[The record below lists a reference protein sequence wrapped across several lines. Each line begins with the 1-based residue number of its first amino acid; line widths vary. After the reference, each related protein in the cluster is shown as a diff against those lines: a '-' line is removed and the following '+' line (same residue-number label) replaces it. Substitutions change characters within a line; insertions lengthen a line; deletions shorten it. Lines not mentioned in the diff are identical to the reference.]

1 MRISGTAGAVV
12 ALIAL
17 AAVGGGTFFFKTVQD
32 NRKLEL
38 EKQILDAKLKTRT
51 ADAKA
56 REAETKAKEA
66 EAKKADAERRKAEAD
81 AEAKKTDLAARKQ
94 EASNLKEKA
103 AVAEAEA
110 KRATAA
116 KAAAEAEIVKNEAAK
131 KAAEAKCL
139 EQEKRAAA
147 ETIVRERALAEQ
159 KKAEAALNEK
169 LAVKQIAE
177 AALAKSENER
187 KAAEANAAA
196 EHDRKLRL
204 YSRANTSRAEL
215 LALKRAEKLLALEE
229 SGALDAVGEENGA
242 DEDSDGAAEAPAAG
256 EAQTNAV
263 VEVKW
268 PSSSAEETPAEREV
282 ATNQR
287 QLDDRIALMQT
298 RQARRQISKFGALV
312 DKAVADGRAADA
324 RYYRQTLMSL
334 VPNYVAVYEELIDE
348 ARKADD
354 AKTEAKR
361 LDELLALVPEWQR
374 VAVLVQLIERDEAY
388 YSRAIAGRVGQD
400 EYVKAFRKIYEEARR
415 DKGDRD
421 ERDAKVAHICKVLS
435 TYVPDFESSAEW
447 K

>member
-17 AAVGGGTFFFKTVQD
+17 AAVGGGTFFFKTVQN

-38 EKQILDAKLKTRT
+38 EKQIQDAKLKART
-51 ADAKA
+51 VDA
-56 REAETKAKEA
+56 KAKEA
-66 EAKKADAERRKAEAD
+66 EAKAKEAEARKAEAD
-81 AEAKKTDLAARKQ
+81 RKKAEAAAEAKKTELAAQKQ

-103 AVAEAEA
+103 AAAAAET
-110 KRATAA
+110 KRAAAA
-116 KAAAEAEIVKNEAAK
+116 KAAAEAETAKSAAAK
-131 KAAEAKCL
+131 QAAEARRL

-147 ETIVRERALAEQ
+147 EAVARERAVAEQ
-159 KKAEAALNEK
+159 KKAEAALAEK
-169 LAVKQIAE
+169 MAVKQIAD

-229 SGALDAVGEENGA
+229 SGALDAAGEDNGA
-242 DEDSDGAAEAPAAG
+242 DEETEGTTEAPAAG

-268 PSSSAEETPAEREV
+268 PSAVVEETPAEKKV
-282 ATNQR
+282 AASRQ
-287 QLDDRIALMQT
+287 QLDDRVALAQT
-298 RQARRQISKFGALV
+298 RQARRHINEFSAMA
-312 DKAVADGRAADA
+312 DKAEADGRVADA
-324 RYYRQTLMSL
+324 RYYRRTLMSL
-334 VPNYVAVYEELIDE
+334 VPNYVTVYEELIDE

-354 AKTEAKR
+354 AKAEAKR
-361 LDELLALVPEWQR
+361 LAELLALVPAWQR

-388 YSRAIAGRVGQD
+388 YSRALAGRVSQD
-400 EYVKAFRKIYEEARR
+400 EYVKAFQKIYDEARR

-421 ERDAKVAHICKVLS
+421 ERDAKIVHICKVLA
-435 TYVPDFESSAEW
+435 TYVPDFETSPEW